1 MTMKMILST
10 LTIGLV
16 LAFAQTALAGA
27 AGDLTH
33 WKRDAGTIVSW
44 HMTYPQGTTN
54 QTFGNSHAVV
64 KAVIDRD
71 GRVLKSHLAT
81 ITGHDA
87 FARESRSFVRRLD
100 SLPAL
105 PGSFTGDRALVRIH
119 LLYAEREGDLKTMYR
134 TIVETR
140 RIAEQDHPAE
150 LGETAGLPVIDMV
163 AGGY

>member
-1 MTMKMILST
+1 MTMKMFLGA
-10 LTIGLV
+10 LTVGLG
-16 LAFAQTALAGA
+16 LAVSQAALAGA

-33 WKRDAGTIVSW
+33 WKRDAGRIASW
-44 HMTYPQGTTN
+44 HMTYPTGTSRH
-54 QTFGNSHAVV
+54 TFGNSHAVV

-87 FARESRSFVRRLD
+87 FTRESRSFLRRLD

-105 PGSFTGDRALVRIH
+105 PDSVEGDRALVRIH
-119 LLYAEREGDLKTMYR
+119 LLYAERESDLKTLHR
-134 TIVETR
+134 TIVETQ
-140 RIAEQDHPAE
+140 RIAEQADPTE
-150 LGETAGLPVIDMV
+150 LGDTAGLPVIDMV